1 MGASNLLVELFT
13 LQSVHVFVKLRV
25 SEAKFMSGL
34 RQPGLVQLH
43 YICPWTS
50 VVKQFPG
57 YSVTAT
63 RQLFSTKIRKRY
75 SFSFFV
81 CANSVSSFLRD
92 CVFARSW
99 KAYRIFQNQILENLG
114 DRILKSNPYRI
125 LEIESCESWR
135 SNLANLGDR
144 IL

>member
-1 MGASNLLVELFT
+1 MVGLLTPNFHIKMGFMGASNLLVELFT

-63 RQLFSTKIRKRY
+63 RQLFSTKIRSQTPHKRY
-75 SFSFFV
+75 S
-81 CANSVSSFLRD
+81 
-92 CVFARSW
+92 
-99 KAYRIFQNQILENLG
+99 
-114 DRILKSNPYRI
+114 LKSRAPRF
-125 LEIESCESWR
+125 LCVR
-135 SNLANLGDR
+135 MVLVLF
-144 IL
+144 

>member
-1 MGASNLLVELFT
+1 MVGLLTPNFHIKMGFMGASNLLVELFT

-43 YICPWTS
+43 YICPWTF

-63 RQLFSTKIRKRY
+63 RQLFSTKIRSQTPHKRY
-75 SFSFFV
+75 SLKSRAPVF
-81 CANSVSSFLRD
+81 FLR
-92 CVFARSW
+92 AS
-99 KAYRIFQNQILENLG
+99 
-114 DRILKSNPYRI
+114 
-125 LEIESCESWR
+125 LEISLCKALPINSKK
-135 SNLANLGDR
+135 SQMQQVGGY
-144 IL
+144 IS